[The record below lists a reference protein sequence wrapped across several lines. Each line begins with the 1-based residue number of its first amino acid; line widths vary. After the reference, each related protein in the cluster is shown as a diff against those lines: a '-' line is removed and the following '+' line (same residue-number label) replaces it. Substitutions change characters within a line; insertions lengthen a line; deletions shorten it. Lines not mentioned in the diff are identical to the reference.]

1 MKGLR
6 KSGQH
11 WNKKKICDLEAGD
24 KEKEGEKR
32 RTAERKLQQSS
43 AEDSLWDEDVY
54 GFLSRGRKI
63 YWRIWVEWHRH
74 KQLRE
79 IIKRIAGL
87 EGDV

>member
-1 MKGLR
+1 MV
-6 KSGQH
+6 SIET
-11 WNKKKICDLEAGD
+11 KKKICDLEAGD

-63 YWRIWVEWHRH
+63 Y
-74 KQLRE
+74 
-79 IIKRIAGL
+79 
-87 EGDV
+87 